1 MFKLFS
7 TFLIA
12 GATTVAGVNTAL
24 ACGCASEQAP
34 APAYAAAAR
43 APRAPNALAQNG
55 RQSIRRYST
64 SPAPSYRAPAYRAPA
79 MRRGRPYDGPSW
91 TATRKVL
98 GY

>member
-12 GATTVAGVNTAL
+12 GATTVAGGNSAG
-24 ACGCASEQAP
+24 ACGCASDQAP
-34 APAYAAAAR
+34 TAMAR
-43 APRAPNALAQNG
+43 APRSPNAVAQNG